1 MKDRLQCV
9 LQVLCKGLTQ
19 AFAVILVA
27 IGACFLCVSAALAA
41 HPDGWPE
48 TLSVDMLSDAQKA
61 QIAAAYSDKP
71 EQGTPEAF
79 VNMWG
84 AWRAACLS
92 SNDSSESVA
101 LYKRDWLC
109 EKHEEFHETSGRT
122 SKDHETFTD
131 WQGGTGLLQALV
143 GNYSQGMS
151 GRNQDSTIAAATAS
165 MNTKAGGGNKDAQ
178 NASWAVAGAATS
190 AGVDKGVV
198 EAVSNPSSQIAKFV
212 NQLKKDGVGAI
223 SEAIKL
229 MNSAFSF
236 EADADWF
243 RSTYAAAAGV
253 GLLLLAG
260 NFVVGLTRAGR
271 GNLPASE
278 AFGRL
283 GASLL
288 LGMTGLFFTPA
299 LAYTV
304 STVVDAAGDGVA
316 SLVGASQ
323 DSLTG
328 SLLNPTTAMTT
339 DSTPLGW
346 MGTILVFVLCFI
358 AGVMLMLSL
367 SAQLVTAY
375 FSAVAL
381 GVMWGFATSEK
392 GRERLKRVGAF
403 FLSALIAKPV
413 ILFFL
418 WVAMKMSA
426 AYSATVD
433 GWSENPMGTL
443 MRVTLSLIAVLMV
456 AVSPAWV
463 AKFIPVGGG
472 ASGGFS
478 RGGFLSGGVAGGAV
492 GGAAAFLGD
501 RMRRFSPVRPYRSA
515 GVASGGSGVSVGA
528 SAGGESGP
536 GASSGG
542 GAGRL
547 SRRTGS
553 GFDRGAGAG
562 GSSMVQDG
570 SGVSAPGGDQ
580 GSGGR
585 LNGDTLRGVAR
596 GIGGPAGAGVR
607 GAGAV
612 LGAAGRGV
620 QGASRAVSSPL
631 LDAAAGAADAAE
643 RSLS

>member
-1 MKDRLQCV
+1 MR
-9 LQVLCKGLTQ
+9 
-19 AFAVILVA
+19 
-27 IGACFLCVSAALAA
+27 
-41 HPDGWPE
+41 
-48 TLSVDMLSDAQKA
+48 
-61 QIAAAYSDKP
+61 
-71 EQGTPEAF
+71 
-79 VNMWG
+79 
-84 AWRAACLS
+84 
-92 SNDSSESVA
+92 
-101 LYKRDWLC
+101 
-109 EKHEEFHETSGRT
+109 
-122 SKDHETFTD
+122 
-131 WQGGTGLLQALV
+131 
-143 GNYSQGMS
+143 
-151 GRNQDSTIAAATAS
+151 
-165 MNTKAGGGNKDAQ
+165 TKADGGDKSAQ
-178 NASWAVAGAATS
+178 NASWFSSGTLSA
-190 AGVDKGVV
+190 AGVDKNVV
-198 EAVSNPSSQIAKFV
+198 EAVSNPSSQVAKFV

-229 MNSAFSF
+229 MNSAFRF

-260 NFVVGLTRAGR
+260 NFVVGIARAGR

-288 LGMTGLFFTPA
+288 LGMAGLLFTPA

-346 MGTILVFVLCFI
+346 MGAILVFVLCFI

-367 SAQLVTAY
+367 AAQLVTAY

-418 WVAMKMSA
+418 WVAMKVSA

-433 GWSENPMGTL
+433 GWSQNPMETL
-443 MRVTLSLIAVLMV
+443 FRVTLSLIAVVMV
-456 AVSPAWV
+456 ASSPAWV
-463 AKFIPVGGG
+463 AKFIPVAGG

-501 RMRRFSPVRPYRSA
+501 RMRRFSPVRSHRSA
-515 GVASGGSGVSVGA
+515 GTASGGSVVSAGA

-536 GASSGG
+536 GVLSGG
-542 GAGRL
+542 SGRR
-547 SRRTGS
+547 SPRTGA
-553 GFDRGAGAG
+553 GFDRGPRAG
-562 GSSMVQDG
+562 G
-570 SGVSAPGGDQ
+570 SGVSTPGGDQ

-607 GAGAV
+607 GAGVA

>member
-1 MKDRLQCV
+1 MKDQFQRALGG
-9 LQVLCKGLTQ
+9 LLKGLTR
-19 AFAVILVA
+19 AFTVILVT
-27 IGACFLCVSAALAA
+27 ISMCFMCVTAALAA

-79 VNMWG
+79 VDMWG
-84 AWRAACLS
+84 AWWAACLS

-101 LYKRDWLC
+101 LYKQDWLC
-109 EKHEEFHETSGRT
+109 ETHEVFHEIGGRT
-122 SKDHETFTD
+122 SQEHETFTD
-131 WQGGTGLLQALV
+131 WQGGVGLLQALV
-143 GNYSQGMS
+143 GNYSQGINS
-151 GRNQDSTIAAATAS
+151 RASNSKVAAATAS

-178 NASWAVAGAATS
+178 NTSWAVAGAATT
-190 AGVDKGVV
+190 AGVDKNVV
-198 EAVSNPSSQIAKFV
+198 EAVSNPSGQVAKFV
-212 NQLKKDGVGAI
+212 NQLKEDGVGAI

-229 MNSAFSF
+229 MNSAFRF
-236 EADADWF
+236 EADAAWF

-253 GLLLLAG
+253 GLVLLAG
-260 NFVVGLTRAGR
+260 NFVVGIARAGR

-283 GASLL
+283 GASLVFGMGGL
-288 LGMTGLFFTPA
+288 LFTPA

-316 SLVGASQ
+316 SLVGSSQ

-346 MGTILVFVLCFI
+346 MGAILVFVLCFI

-367 SAQLVTAY
+367 AAQLATAY

-433 GWSENPMGTL
+433 GWSQNPMETL
-443 MRVTLSLIAVLMV
+443 FRVALSLVAVLMV

-463 AKFIPVGGG
+463 AKFIPVAGG

-501 RMRRFSPVRPYRSA
+501 RMRRFSPVRPHRSA
-515 GVASGGSGVSVGA
+515 GAASGGSVVSAGA
-528 SAGGESGP
+528 SAGGEPGP
-536 GASSGG
+536 GEPSGG
-542 GAGRL
+542 SGRRLPRTGAG
-547 SRRTGS
+547 
-553 GFDRGAGAG
+553 FDQGPRAG
-562 GSSMVQDG
+562 GSG
-570 SGVSAPGGDQ
+570 APAPGGDQ

-607 GAGAV
+607 GTGAV

>member
-1 MKDRLQCV
+1 M
-9 LQVLCKGLTQ
+9 
-19 AFAVILVA
+19 
-27 IGACFLCVSAALAA
+27 CVSAALAA

-79 VNMWG
+79 VDMWG
-84 AWRAACLS
+84 DWWAVCLQT
-92 SNDSSESVA
+92 NDKSESVT
-101 LYKRDWLC
+101 LTEDWLC
-109 EKHEEFHETSGRT
+109 EERT
-122 SKDHETFTD
+122 FAEKVAAGITYERSFTD
-131 WQGGTGLLQALV
+131 WQGGEGLLQALV
-143 GNYSQGMS
+143 GNYSRGS
-151 GRNQDSTIAAATAS
+151 GRNLDSTIIAAVAS
-165 MNTKAGGGNKDAQ
+165 MRTKADGGDKSAQ
-178 NASWAVAGAATS
+178 NASWFSSGTLSA
-190 AGVDKGVV
+190 AGVDKNVV
-198 EAVSNPSSQIAKFV
+198 EAVSNPSSQVAKFV

-229 MNSAFSF
+229 MNSAFRF

-260 NFVVGLTRAGR
+260 NFVVGIARAGR

-288 LGMTGLFFTPA
+288 LGMAGLLFTPA

-316 SLVGASQ
+316 TLVGASQ

-367 SAQLVTAY
+367 AAQLATAY

-381 GVMWGFATSEK
+381 GVMWGFATSKK

-433 GWSENPMGTL
+433 GWSQNPMETL
-443 MRVTLSLIAVLMV
+443 FRVALSLIAVLMV

-463 AKFIPVGGG
+463 AKFIPVAGG

-501 RMRRFSPVRPYRSA
+501 RMRRFSPVRPHRSA
-515 GVASGGSGVSVGA
+515 GAASGGPVVSAGA
-528 SAGGESGP
+528 SAGGEPGP
-536 GASSGG
+536 GSPSGG
-542 GAGRL
+542 SGRR
-547 SRRTGS
+547 SPRTGA
-553 GFDRGAGAG
+553 GFDRGPRAG
-562 GSSMVQDG
+562 GSG
-570 SGVSAPGGDQ
+570 APTPGGDQ

>member
-1 MKDRLQCV
+1 M
-9 LQVLCKGLTQ
+9 
-19 AFAVILVA
+19 
-27 IGACFLCVSAALAA
+27 CVSAALAA

-79 VNMWG
+79 VDMWG
-84 AWRAACLS
+84 DWWAVCLQT
-92 SNDSSESVA
+92 NDKSESVT
-101 LYKRDWLC
+101 LTEDWLC
-109 EKHEEFHETSGRT
+109 EERT
-122 SKDHETFTD
+122 FAEKVAAGITYERSFTD
-131 WQGGTGLLQALV
+131 WQGGEGLLQALV
-143 GNYSQGMS
+143 GNYSRGS
-151 GRNQDSTIAAATAS
+151 GRNLDSTIIAAVAS
-165 MNTKAGGGNKDAQ
+165 MRTKADGGDKSAQ
-178 NASWAVAGAATS
+178 NASWFSSGTLSA
-190 AGVDKGVV
+190 AGVDKNVV
-198 EAVSNPSSQIAKFV
+198 EAVSNPSGQVAKFV

-229 MNSAFSF
+229 MNSAFRF

-260 NFVVGLTRAGR
+260 NFVVGIARAGR

-288 LGMTGLFFTPA
+288 LGMAGLLFTPA

-304 STVVDAAGDGVA
+304 STLVDSAGDGVA
-316 SLVGASQ
+316 TLVGASQ

-339 DSTPLGW
+339 ESTPLGW

-367 SAQLVTAY
+367 AAQLITAY

-381 GVMWGFATSEK
+381 GVMWGFTTSEK
-392 GRERLKRVGAF
+392 GQERLKRVGAF

-418 WVAMKMSA
+418 WVAMKISA

-443 MRVTLSLIAVLMV
+443 MCVTLSLIAVLMV

-463 AKFIPVGGG
+463 AKFIPVTGG

-478 RGGFLSGGVAGGAV
+478 RGAFLSGGLSGSVMGGAV
-492 GGAAAFLGD
+492 AFLGD
-501 RMRRFSPVRPYRSA
+501 RMRRFSPVRPHRSA
-515 GVASGGSGVSVGA
+515 GAASGGSVVSADA

-536 GASSGG
+536 GAPSGG
-542 GAGRL
+542 SERRSPRTGAG
-547 SRRTGS
+547 
-553 GFDRGAGAG
+553 FDQGPRAG
-562 GSSMVQDG
+562 GLG
-570 SGVSAPGGDQ
+570 APAPGGSQ

-585 LNGDTLRGVAR
+585 LNGDTLRGIAR

-607 GAGAV
+607 GAGAA

-620 QGASRAVSSPL
+620 QSASRAVSSPL

-643 RSLS
+643 RSL

>member
-1 MKDRLQCV
+1 MKDQFQRALRG
-9 LQVLCKGLTQ
+9 LRKGFAQ
-19 AFAVILVA
+19 AFTVILVT
-27 IGACFLCVSAALAA
+27 ISMCFMCVSAALAA

-79 VNMWG
+79 VDMWG
-84 AWRAACLS
+84 AWWAACLS
-92 SNDSSESVA
+92 SNDSTESVA

-109 EKHEEFHETSGRT
+109 EHTEYASESQGTST
-122 SKDHETFTD
+122 VLSDTFTD
-131 WQGGTGLLQALV
+131 WKGGEGLLQALV
-143 GNYSQGMS
+143 GNYSQGINS
-151 GRNQDSTIAAATAS
+151 RASNSKVAAATAS

-178 NASWAVAGAATS
+178 NTSWAVAGAATT
-190 AGVDKGVV
+190 AGVDKNVV
-198 EAVSNPSSQIAKFV
+198 EAVSNPSSQVAKFV

-229 MNSAFSF
+229 MNSAFRF

-243 RSTYAAAAGV
+243 RSTYAAAAGI

-260 NFVVGLTRAGR
+260 NFVVGITRAAR

-278 AFGRL
+278 AFGKL
-283 GASLL
+283 GASLVF
-288 LGMTGLFFTPA
+288 GMTGLFFTPA

-339 DSTPLGW
+339 ESTPLGW

-367 SAQLVTAY
+367 AAQLVTAY

-418 WVAMKMSA
+418 WVAMRVSA

-433 GWSENPMGTL
+433 GWSENPMETL
-443 MRVTLSLIAVLMV
+443 FRVTVSLIAVVMV

-463 AKFIPVGGG
+463 AKFIPVAGG

-478 RGGFLSGGVAGGAV
+478 RGSLASGAAGGAV
-492 GGAAAFLGD
+492 SGAAVAFGS
-501 RMRRFSPVRPYRSA
+501 RMERFSSVSRYRS
-515 GVASGGSGVSVGA
+515 GSRQGTPGTPGSSGPSGGSGGSGTP
-528 SAGGESGP
+528 GGHGRQ
-536 GASSGG
+536 GG
-542 GAGRL
+542 GALRL
-547 SRRTGS
+547 VAGKIRR
-553 GFDRGAGAG
+553 G
-562 GSSMVQDG
+562 GGKV
-570 SGVSAPGGDQ
+570 
-580 GSGGR
+580 
-585 LNGDTLRGVAR
+585 
-596 GIGGPAGAGVR
+596 VR
-607 GAGAV
+607 GGGVV
-612 LGAAGRGV
+612 LGAAGDAGRVAG
-620 QGASRAVSSPL
+620 QGARSVAAPL
-631 LDAAAGAADAAE
+631 LDAAEGSTQSAE